1 MNPFDLRGPAFLVF
15 YLFLAAV
22 VAAVMYRARR
32 NAESGPGGVRLDLS
46 DPYLIAALR
55 GGTVDVLRVAV
66 ISLVDRGLIKAS
78 DNKIRYPQ
86 SNRGESVTH
95 PVERVVLDY
104 FATSDDP
111 AKLLADPGARE
122 AAATYEDRLRSLGY
136 LPDYAATSRRL

>member
-1 MNPFDLRGPAFLVF
+1 M
-15 YLFLAAV
+15 
-22 VAAVMYRARR
+22 
-32 NAESGPGGVRLDLS
+32 DLS

-95 PVERVVLDY
+95 PSG
-104 FATSDDP
+104 AASCSII
-111 AKLLADPGARE
+111 LLRAMIRPG
-122 AAATYEDRLRSLGY
+122 
-136 LPDYAATSRRL
+136 